1 MNPAVSVVLLTYNEQ
16 GNIVALIQAI
26 SQGFLTQALDDFEII
41 VVDDDSPDRTWE
53 TVAGS
58 YSHDPRVRVIR
69 RTRERGLGSAFRE
82 ALANSRGNI
91 IAGMDADGSH
101 PAEVLV
107 ELVKKVR
114 EGADFIQASRY
125 VRGSRVIRNSNLRD
139 TALILSR
146 MLNLFLRCLL
156 VRSITDYT
164 GAFFA
169 CRREVLDKVRIIDG
183 YGEFFIAVL
192 WQARQAGYRI
202 SEIPY
207 TNLPRSYG
215 ESKTGRRVLD
225 YLCKG
230 WKYVWLALRLRLQL
244 K

>member
-1 MNPAVSVVLLTYNEQ
+1 MNLAVSVVLLTYNER
-16 GNIVALIQAI
+16 GNIIPLIQALG
-26 SQGFLTQALDDFEII
+26 QGFQAQALDDFEII

-53 TVAGS
+53 VVARS
-58 YSHDPRVRVIR
+58 YVNDPRVRVIR
-69 RTRERGLGSAFRE
+69 RTKERGLGSAFRE
-82 ALANSRGNI
+82 ALASSRGEI

-114 EGADFIQASRY
+114 EGADFTQGSRY
-125 VRGSRVIRNSNLRD
+125 IPGSRVIRGNDSWD
-139 TALILSR
+139 TALMLSR

-156 VRSITDYT
+156 VRSVTDYT

-169 CRREVLDKVRIIDG
+169 CRREVLDKIRIRDG

-192 WQARQAGYRI
+192 WQAHQAGYRI

-215 ESKTGRRVLD
+215 ESKTGIRIPD
-225 YLCKG
+225 YLGKG
-230 WKYVWLALRLRLQL
+230 WKYIGLALRLRWAG